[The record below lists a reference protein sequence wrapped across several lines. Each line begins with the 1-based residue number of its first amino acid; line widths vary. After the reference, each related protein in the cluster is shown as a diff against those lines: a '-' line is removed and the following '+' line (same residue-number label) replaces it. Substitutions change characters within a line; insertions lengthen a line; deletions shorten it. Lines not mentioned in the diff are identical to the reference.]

1 MLDDKHNR
9 SYSRGMNKLPLAKR
23 VQILSMLCEG
33 SSMRSISRVA
43 DVSINTVYGLLAAA
57 GPVCA
62 KFHDETVRG
71 VASKRVQCDEVW
83 SFCYAKQKNVAA
95 AKAAPEGAG
104 DVWTWTALDADSKL
118 ILSWAVGGR
127 DAGYALALMD
137 DLRSRLA
144 NRVQLTTDGHRA
156 YLEAV
161 EEAFGADIDYGM
173 LVKLYGAETGG
184 QGHERKYSPSECLG
198 ARKDTIAGNPDPKH
212 VSTSYTERHNLT
224 MRMSMRRFTR
234 LTNAF
239 SKKVENHCH
248 ALALYFVFYNFV
260 RRHQTLR
267 VSPAMAA
274 GVSDRLWSMEDI
286 IALID
291 AAEPE
296 PKKRGPYRP
305 RRPKSEDQI
314 SK

>member
-1 MLDDKHNR
+1 
-9 SYSRGMNKLPLAKR
+9 
-23 VQILSMLCEG
+23 
-33 SSMRSISRVA
+33 MRSISRVA
-43 DVSINTVYGLLAAA
+43 DVSINTVYSLLAAA

-83 SFCYAKQKNVAA
+83 SFCYAKQKNVAT

-118 ILSWAVGGR
+118 VLSWAVGGR
-127 DAGYALALMD
+127 DASYALALMD
-137 DLRSRLA
+137 DLRGRLA

-198 ARKDTIAGNPDPKH
+198 ARKDTITGNPDPKH

-274 GVSDRLWSMEDI
+274 GVSDRLWSMDDI
-286 IALID
+286 VALID
-291 AAEPE
+291 AAEP
-296 PKKRGPYRP
+296 KRRKSAAPTSRASRLRFQSESLPVGPF
-305 RRPKSEDQI
+305 D
-314 SK
+314 